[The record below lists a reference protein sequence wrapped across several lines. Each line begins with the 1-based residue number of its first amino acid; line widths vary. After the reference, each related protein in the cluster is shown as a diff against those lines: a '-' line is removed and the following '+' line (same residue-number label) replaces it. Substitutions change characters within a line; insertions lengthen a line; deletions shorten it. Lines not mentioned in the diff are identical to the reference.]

1 MHELAMVRGM
11 YNVINEQI
19 KKHDVKRVLQI
30 RIVVGALTGVEDTT
44 MKLCFEMYVQ
54 RTSLKGAELV
64 IKRVPV
70 KVRCRVCG
78 NEYETGIPFSDCTVC
93 GNKKMQI
100 LSGSELYIESLEVE

>member
-1 MHELAMVRGM
+1 LHELAMVRGI

-19 KKHDVKRVLQI
+19 KEHDVNRVVQV

-54 RTSLKGAELV
+54 RTPLKGAELV
-64 IKRVPV
+64 IKRIPV

-78 NEYETGIPFSDCTVC
+78 NEYETGIPFSACTVC
-93 GNKKMQI
+93 GNKKMKI
-100 LSGSELYIESLEVE
+100 ISGDELYVESLEVE